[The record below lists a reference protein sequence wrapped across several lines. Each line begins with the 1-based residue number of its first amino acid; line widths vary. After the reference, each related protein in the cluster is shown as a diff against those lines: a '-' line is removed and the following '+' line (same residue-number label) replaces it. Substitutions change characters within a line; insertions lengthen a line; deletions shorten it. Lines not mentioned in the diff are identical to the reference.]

1 MIKVENL
8 TFSHN
13 GTTPVLSRI
22 DFQAQP
28 GEVLTVLGPNGSG
41 KTTLFQCIL
50 GTWKPRE
57 GGVLL
62 SGKSVGNLRRPE
74 IARMVAVVPQDHD
87 PPFPYSAFDVVLM
100 GRTAHVGLFSSPA
113 QPDRDVA
120 RNAMRTA
127 GIEDLA
133 DRPYT
138 RLSGGERQLVLLAR
152 CLAQQSPVMLLDEP
166 TAHLDFRNQI
176 MILSKVKE
184 LVKEK
189 NLLSLMNLHD
199 PNLALLFQTGCC
211 FSTPAGWWP
220 RKTRGS
226 RDTGQPDGGLRAGG
240 GIPGRQRDADDLP
253 EVVSL
258 KARIM
263 PGLTTSTL
271 KGNVP

>member
-199 PNLALLFQTGCC
+199 PNLALLF
-211 FSTPAGWWP
+211 SDRVLLLDAGRLVAQGKP
-220 RKTRGS
+220 E
-226 RDTGQPDGGLRAGG
+226 
-240 GIPGRQRDADDLP
+240 
-253 EVVSL
+253 EVVTRDNL
-258 KARIM
+258 MAVY
-263 PGLTTSTL
+263 GLEVEFL
-271 KGNVP
+271 AGKGMRMICPKLFH

>member
-100 GRTAHVGLFSSPA
+100 GRTAHVGLFSSP
-113 QPDRDVA
+113 
-120 RNAMRTA
+120 
-127 GIEDLA
+127 
-133 DRPYT
+133 
-138 RLSGGERQLVLLAR
+138 LVLLAR

-199 PNLALLFQTGCC
+199 PNLALLF
-211 FSTPAGWWP
+211 SDRVLLLDAGRLVAQGKP
-220 RKTRGS
+220 E
-226 RDTGQPDGGLRAGG
+226 
-240 GIPGRQRDADDLP
+240 
-253 EVVSL
+253 EVVTRDNL
-258 KARIM
+258 MAVY
-263 PGLTTSTL
+263 GLEVEFL
-271 KGNVP
+271 AGKGMRMICPKLFH